1 MSACAKPLEHG
12 CSSLVHRGV
21 KIKMALKIDGN
32 LPILAEET
40 SSLET
45 ANEVAALGGTTFNVW
60 KCCKIDM
67 IEYARRLIIYNT
79 KV

>member
-21 KIKMALKIDGN
+21 KIKMALKINSN

-40 SSLET
+40 SSCT
-45 ANEVAALGGTTFNVW
+45 
-60 KCCKIDM
+60 
-67 IEYARRLIIYNT
+67 
-79 KV
+79 